1 MLKVKLMVV
10 SGLIALGLNAV
21 AGNWE
26 YSTDGISSAWEIHV
40 VKNDGMDTHIQYSCN
55 NARDCM
61 NTYGNV
67 KYRSNNFM
75 YTKNVW
81 IERIDGKFKII
92 K

>member
-1 MLKVKLMVV
+1 MLKVRLMVAT
-10 SGLIALGLNAV
+10 GLVALGLNSV

-26 YSTDGISSAWEIHV
+26 YSTDGINSVWEIHV

-55 NARDCM
+55 NARECM
-61 NTYGNV
+61 YAYESI

-75 YTKNVW
+75 TSKNVW
-81 IERIDGKFKII
+81 IERIDGKFKLI